1 MSIDKKSRVQGS
13 NDEERLPSGAAI
25 GRHARTSRSSTHV
38 TEGKCPRSRSP
49 TPPPRARFSSP
60 STCAIDAVFTTSR
73 PRDGVTGSNGS
84 SVAIGRSEVWM
95 GGRSTSHY
103 SRNRGEAQS
112 FEDHSLPA
120 FDGYDDRTTE
130 PTTGPT
136 TTTRRAHCESD
147 ATDGNNLKR
156 VSRFFAHS
164 RPKTTRRNATIVRAE
179 GEAAAVREIRSI
191 RAPLGWISS
200 FEFPNRPRTA
210 RRRAREFLTRLN
222 EIKFVPR
229 D

>member
-1 MSIDKKSRVQGS
+1 MSAFTLSNTATARAVFVAKYVRHRRGIYDVASARWSHRIERIVGRDRSIGGLDGGSIDESLLKKSR
-13 NDEERLPSGAAI
+13 
-25 GRHARTSRSSTHV
+25 
-38 TEGKCPRSRSP
+38 
-49 TPPPRARFSSP
+49 
-60 STCAIDAVFTTSR
+60 
-73 PRDGVTGSNGS
+73 GS
-84 SVAIGRSEVWM
+84 SKL
-95 GGRSTSHY
+95 
-103 SRNRGEAQS
+103 RGL
-112 FEDHSLPA
+112 SLPA

-136 TTTRRAHCESD
+136 TTTRRAHYESD

-222 EIKFVPR
+222 EMKFVPR

>member
-1 MSIDKKSRVQGS
+1 MPIDKKPRVQGS
-13 NDEERLPSGAAI
+13 NDEERLPSGAI

-112 FEDHSLPA
+112 FEDSLSQRSM
-120 FDGYDDRTTE
+120 DTTTE
-130 PTTGPT
+130 
-136 TTTRRAHCESD
+136 R
-147 ATDGNNLKR
+147 
-156 VSRFFAHS
+156 
-164 RPKTTRRNATIVRAE
+164 
-179 GEAAAVREIRSI
+179 
-191 RAPLGWISS
+191 
-200 FEFPNRPRTA
+200 PNRRRDRRRRRDARTA
-210 RRRAREFLTRLN
+210 RATRLTG
-222 EIKFVPR
+222 IT
-229 D
+229 